1 MEPRKTSGRQ
11 DADLARAGIVVVDAG
26 NLVKNTFYPR
36 EIRKNHFSE
45 DFPMQTQSIGYFPPS
60 CTTQLATPHNNMKI
74 FAQLLKNPAESRPVY
89 TQREIEAQRA
99 KMQEAIVNRAGKVQS
114 ALLAKINAAK
124 AAGLSARDIQL
135 TNDEV
140 DQAIA

>member
-1 MEPRKTSGRQ
+1 
-11 DADLARAGIVVVDAG
+11 
-26 NLVKNTFYPR
+26 
-36 EIRKNHFSE
+36 
-45 DFPMQTQSIGYFPPS
+45 
-60 CTTQLATPHNNMKI
+60 MKI
-74 FAQLLKNPAESRPVY
+74 FAQLLKTPAESRPVY
-89 TQREIEAQRA
+89 TQQEIEAQRA